1 MVMLTMSGFE
11 SRKAIRALLVLHWQ
25 TGEKSFVTRVWR
37 IGLVSS
43 FSDSVW
49 RKARPAATSRAATR
63 AAGAY
68 LATARPIVGGRAGI
82 LHE

>member
-1 MVMLTMSGFE
+1 MTLTTSGFA

-25 TGEKSFVTRVWR
+25 TGEKSFVTVVWR

-49 RKARPAATSRAATR
+49 RNASARGHEQSRDE
-63 AAGAY
+63 
-68 LATARPIVGGRAGI
+68 GGWRISG
-82 LHE
+82 HGPDRSR